1 MIPTA
6 DAALETPEHA
16 GRIPAHGALRAL
28 ATPSDRRG
36 LIQLAGHVGA
46 LLASGWLVAQAWG
59 SLWLALAMPPHGILL
74 TFLFAPLH
82 ETIHRTA
89 FRRRWLNDATA
100 WLCGLALALP
110 PAYFRAFHFA
120 HHRHT
125 QDPARD
131 PELAEPKPQ
140 SLWAYARHVSGLPY
154 WGSRLATMLRHACG
168 RVDEPFIAARLR
180 AGIVREARLYL
191 AVYALALVVPATA
204 GSPALLI
211 LWLIPAL
218 LGQPFLRCYLLA
230 EHTGCPLVA
239 DMLRNSRTTRSLALV
254 RRLAW
259 NMPYHAEHH
268 ACPWLPFHALPAAH
282 RLLEPAIA
290 VQASGYLAVNRAIV
304 GRLAPRRKGRASL
317 SPGWPARSRGRGSA
331 RGGRLRRAERR

>member
-1 MIPTA
+1 
-6 DAALETPEHA
+6 
-16 GRIPAHGALRAL
+16 
-28 ATPSDRRG
+28 
-36 LIQLAGHVGA
+36 
-46 LLASGWLVAQAWG
+46 
-59 SLWLALAMPPHGILL
+59 
-74 TFLFAPLH
+74 
-82 ETIHRTA
+82 
-89 FRRRWLNDATA
+89 
-100 WLCGLALALP
+100 
-110 PAYFRAFHFA
+110 
-120 HHRHT
+120 
-125 QDPARD
+125 
-131 PELAEPKPQ
+131 
-140 SLWAYARHVSGLPY
+140 
-154 WGSRLATMLRHACG
+154 MLRHACG

-211 LWLIPAL
+211 FWLIPAL

>member
-1 MIPTA
+1 MTLVA
-6 DAALETPEHA
+6 DAGSEVPTPGTVMPEH
-16 GRIPAHGALRAL
+16 RALRAL
-28 ATPSDRRG
+28 AARSDRRG
-36 LIQLAGHVGA
+36 LMQLALHMGA
-46 LLASGWLVAQAWG
+46 LLASALLVAQAWG
-59 SLWLALAMPPHGILL
+59 SLWLALAMPLHGILL

-89 FRRRWLNDATA
+89 FRSRRLNDATA
-100 WLCGLALALP
+100 LLCGLALALP
-110 PAYFRAFHFA
+110 PEYFRAFHLA

-125 QDPARD
+125 QDPERD
-131 PELAEPKPQ
+131 PELAEPKPD
-140 SLWAYARHVSGLPY
+140 SMWAYVRHVSGLPY
-154 WGSRLATMLRHACG
+154 WCSRLATLARHARG
-168 RVDEPFIAARLR
+168 RVTEPFITPRLR
-180 AGIVREARLYL
+180 PRIVREARLYL
-191 AVYALALVVPATA
+191 AVYALVVIVSIAA
-204 GSPALLI
+204 GSPAVLI
-211 LWLIPAL
+211 FWLIPAL

-239 DMLRNSRTTRSLALV
+239 DMLRNTRTTRSLAPV

-304 GRLAPRRKGRASL
+304 GELAPRRKDHASL
-317 SPGWPARSRGRGSA
+317 SPGWPARGRGRGSA